1 MRHNLNMDLRIECP
15 VMIERGKLKQ
25 TDSNSTVSP
34 SLWSGRHSTKSN
46 ITLHQHEPYVGEN
59 VKAFYNS

>member
-34 SLWSGRHSTKSN
+34 LLWSGRHSKSN
-46 ITLHQHEPYVGEN
+46 ITLHLHEPYVGEN